1 MASVLKS
8 SHESIRIP
16 SSIAELKNA
25 AKLTILFCCKTMQ
38 QQQKAS

>member
-25 AKLTILFCCKTMQ
+25 AKLTSLFVARRCKKK
-38 QQQKAS
+38 KAS